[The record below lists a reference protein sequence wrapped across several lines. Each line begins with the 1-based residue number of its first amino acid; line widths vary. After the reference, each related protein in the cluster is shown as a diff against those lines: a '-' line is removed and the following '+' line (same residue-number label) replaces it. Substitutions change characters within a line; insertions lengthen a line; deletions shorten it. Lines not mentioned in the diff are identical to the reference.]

1 MGKTAGAVSRLP
13 ITGIIPF
20 RRTMAGTRRP
30 SYFEILMSTQLR
42 LSGYRKKLAMLL
54 AILFI
59 LLCWQIAAWSLPD
72 FLMPGV
78 PTVMAR
84 LWDDV
89 RSAEFRL
96 TLLNSLTRLAGGYG
110 AALFFGI
117 GFGLIGA
124 VLFFFREVLKSAIII
139 LQSIPS
145 IAWVPL
151 FLILMGFGNLPIIV
165 VIALAAF
172 FPAALSVM
180 NATESVQQV
189 HVSAARVMGASRWD
203 MLKRVYLPA
212 VMPELITGAQLAFGN
227 AWRALI
233 SAEMLI
239 GFGKGLGRSLAYAGE
254 TADMVGVMA
263 NILTIAVLAVL
274 IDQLILEN
282 LKHRLLRYQYV

>member
-1 MGKTAGAVSRLP
+1 
-13 ITGIIPF
+13 
-20 RRTMAGTRRP
+20 
-30 SYFEILMSTQLR
+30 
-42 LSGYRKKLAMLL
+42 
-54 AILFI
+54 
-59 LLCWQIAAWSLPD
+59 
-72 FLMPGV
+72 MPGV

-84 LWDDV
+84 LW
-89 RSAEFRL
+89 AELFTPEFHAILRG
-96 TLLNSLTRLAGGYG
+96 SLTRLVIGYSI
-110 AALFFGI
+110 ALLFGI

-151 FLILMGFGNLPIIV
+151 FLILMGFGNTPIIV
-165 VIALAAF
+165 VVALAAF

-180 NATESVQQV
+180 NATESVLQV
-189 HVSAARVMGASRWD
+189 HVSAARVMGASRWE

-239 GFGKGLGRSLAYAGE
+239 GFGQGLGRSLAYAGE

-263 NILTIAVLAVL
+263 DILTIAILAVL

-282 LKHRLLRYQYV
+282 LKRRVLRYQYV

>member
-1 MGKTAGAVSRLP
+1 MTV
-13 ITGIIPF
+13 
-20 RRTMAGTRRP
+20 
-30 SYFEILMSTQLR
+30 
-42 LSGYRKKLAMLL
+42 

-59 LLCWQIAAWSLPD
+59 LLIWQTAAWTLPD

-78 PTVMAR
+78 PTVMMRLWADIQTGEFRQVLSGSLAR
-84 LWDDV
+84 LG
-89 RSAEFRL
+89 F
-96 TLLNSLTRLAGGYG
+96 GYG
-110 AALFFGI
+110 FALFFGI
-117 GFGLIGA
+117 GLGLLGG
-124 VLFFFREVLKSAIII
+124 VLYFFREVLKSAIII

-151 FLILMGFGNLPIIV
+151 FLILMGFGNVPIIV

-180 NATESVQQV
+180 NATESVLKV
-189 HVSAARVMGASRWD
+189 HVSAARVMGASRWG
-203 MLKRVYLPA
+203 MIKRVYLPA

-239 GFGKGLGRSLAYAGE
+239 GFGQGLGRSLAYAGE

-263 NILTIAVLAVL
+263 NILTIAILATL
-274 IDQLILEN
+274 IDQVILEN
-282 LKHRLLRYQYV
+282 LKRKLLRYQYV

>member
-1 MGKTAGAVSRLP
+1 
-13 ITGIIPF
+13 
-20 RRTMAGTRRP
+20 
-30 SYFEILMSTQLR
+30 
-42 LSGYRKKLAMLL
+42 MLL
-54 AILFI
+54 AVLFI
-59 LLCWQIAAWSLPD
+59 LLCWQVAAWTLPD

-78 PTVMAR
+78 PTVLAR
-84 LWDDV
+84 LWKDL
-89 RSAEFRL
+89 RSEEFRL
-96 TLLNSLTRLAGGYG
+96 ILSGSLMRLAGGYG
-110 AALFFGI
+110 VALLFGI

-124 VLFFFREVLKSAIII
+124 VLLFFREVLKSAIIL

-172 FPAALSVM
+172 FPAALSVL
-180 NATESVQQV
+180 NATESVHRV
-189 HVSAARVMGASRWD
+189 HVAAARVMGASHWD

-212 VMPELITGAQLAFGN
+212 VMPELVTGAQLAFGN

-254 TADMVGVMA
+254 TADMIGVMA
-263 NILTIAVLAVL
+263 NILTIAILAVL
-274 IDQLILEN
+274 IDRLLLEN

>member
-1 MGKTAGAVSRLP
+1 MRMQV
-13 ITGIIPF
+13 
-20 RRTMAGTRRP
+20 
-30 SYFEILMSTQLR
+30 R
-42 LSGYRKKLAMLL
+42 LSGYRKKLAMAL
-54 AILFI
+54 AIVFI
-59 LLCWQIAAWSLPD
+59 LLLWQVAAWFLPD
-72 FLMPGV
+72 FLMPDV

-84 LWDDV
+84 LWEEIQSPNF
-89 RSAEFRL
+89 RAALWGSLFRL
-96 TLLNSLTRLAGGYG
+96 GTGYG
-110 AALFFGI
+110 AALLFGI

-151 FLILMGFGNLPIIV
+151 FLILMGFGNLPIIIV
-165 VIALAAF
+165 VALAAF

-189 HVSAARVMGASRWD
+189 HVSAARVMGATRWD
-203 MLKRVYLPA
+203 LLKRVYLPA

-239 GFGKGLGRSLAYAGE
+239 GFGKGLGRGLAYAGE
-254 TADMVGVMA
+254 TADMVGVMTG
-263 NILTIAVLAVL
+263 ILTIAILAPL
-274 IDQLILEN
+274 IDQLVLEN
-282 LKHRLLRYQYV
+282 MKHRLLRYQYV

>member
-1 MGKTAGAVSRLP
+1 
-13 ITGIIPF
+13 
-20 RRTMAGTRRP
+20 
-30 SYFEILMSTQLR
+30 MSTQSR
-42 LSGYRKKLAMLL
+42 LVGYRKKLAMLL
-54 AILFI
+54 AILLIF
-59 LLCWQIAAWSLPD
+59 LLWQIAAWSLPD

-78 PTVMAR
+78 LPVLGR
-84 LWDDV
+84 LWQE
-89 RSAEFRL
+89 ALTPEFRTAL
-96 TLLNSLTRLAGGYG
+96 WGSLTRLGGGY
-110 AALFFGI
+110 AAAMLLGI
-117 GFGLIGA
+117 GFGLVGA

-151 FLILMGFGNLPIIV
+151 FLILMGFGNLPIMV
-165 VIALAAF
+165 VVAMAAF

-189 HVSAARVMGASRWD
+189 HVSAARVMGATRWD

-239 GFGKGLGRSLAYAGE
+239 GFGKGLGRTLAYAGE
-254 TADMVGVMA
+254 TADMVGVMT
-263 NILTIAVLAVL
+263 NILAIAILAAL
-274 IDQLILEN
+274 IDQFILEN
-282 LKHRLLRYQYV
+282 LKHRVLRYQYI

>member
-1 MGKTAGAVSRLP
+1 MSKQIRL
-13 ITGIIPF
+13 TGF
-20 RRTMAGTRRP
+20 K
-30 SYFEILMSTQLR
+30 
-42 LSGYRKKLAMLL
+42 KKLAMVV
-54 AILFI
+54 AIAVI
-59 LLCWQIAAWSLPD
+59 LLFWQIAAWSLPD

-78 PTVMAR
+78 PSVMVR
-84 LWDDV
+84 LLEDIQSSDFRAALSGSLV
-89 RSAEFRL
+89 RLGF
-96 TLLNSLTRLAGGYG
+96 GYG
-110 AALFFGI
+110 SALIFGV
-117 GFGLIGA
+117 GFGLIGG

-151 FLILMGFGNLPIIV
+151 FLIMMGFGNTPIVV
-165 VIALAAF
+165 VIALSAF

-180 NATESVQQV
+180 NATESVLNV

-239 GFGKGLGRSLAYAGE
+239 GFGQGLGRSLAYAGE
-254 TADMVGVMA
+254 TADMLGVMA
-263 NILTIAVLAVL
+263 NILTIAILATL
-274 IDQLILEN
+274 IDQVILEN
-282 LKHRLLRYQYV
+282 LKRRVLRYQYV

>member
-1 MGKTAGAVSRLP
+1 
-13 ITGIIPF
+13 
-20 RRTMAGTRRP
+20 
-30 SYFEILMSTQLR
+30 MSTQIR
-42 LSGYRKKLAMLL
+42 LSGFRKKLAMAMAVVL
-54 AILFI
+54 I
-59 LLCWQIAAWSLPD
+59 LLGWQIAAWSLPD

-78 PTVMAR
+78 PSVVAR
-84 LWDDV
+84 LWEEIQTPAFRAALWGSLV
-89 RSAEFRL
+89 RL
-96 TLLNSLTRLAGGYG
+96 GGGYS
-110 AALFFGI
+110 AALLLGI
-117 GFGLIGA
+117 GFGLIGG

-165 VIALAAF
+165 VVALAAF

-189 HVSAARVMGASRWD
+189 HVSAARVMGASRWAL
-203 MLKRVYLPA
+203 LKRVYLPA

-239 GFGKGLGRSLAYAGE
+239 GFGKGLGRSLSYAGE
-254 TADMVGVMA
+254 TADMVGVMT
-263 NILTIAVLAVL
+263 NILAIAILAPL
-274 IDQLILEN
+274 IDQFILEN
-282 LKHRLLRYQYV
+282 MKHRLLRYQYV

>member
-1 MGKTAGAVSRLP
+1 
-13 ITGIIPF
+13 
-20 RRTMAGTRRP
+20 MAGTRRP
-30 SYFEILMSTQLR
+30 SCFDILMSTQKH
-42 LSGYRKKLAMLL
+42 LSGFRKRLAMVL

-78 PTVMAR
+78 PTVLAR
-84 LWDDV
+84 LWQEV
-89 RSAEFRL
+89 SSTEFRQ
-96 TLLNSLTRLAGGYG
+96 TLESSLLRLAGGYSV
-110 AALFFGI
+110 ALLFGI
-117 GFGLIGA
+117 GFGLVGA

-189 HVSAARVMGASRWD
+189 HVSAARVMGASHWD

-254 TADMVGVMA
+254 TADMIGVMA
-263 NILTIAVLAVL
+263 DILTIAILAVL